1 MKVIQSFWS
10 KPFLQS
16 NQDET
21 MRFKGGWLNANFFLY
36 SSLLSCLK
44 FKEHYGNV
52 TLYTDDYGK
61 NLLIDTFEIPY
72 THVETSLNS
81 INNYLSELWALGKI
95 LTYSLQN
102 QAFIHADTDVFIW
115 EKFPKHFSDSA
126 IFAQNIE
133 VNFPKYREV
142 LEVIQSDFV
151 NTPPVLLQHFQ
162 TTGVIEALNAGVI
175 GGHNTQFFKDLSNL
189 IFPFIDANLDKL
201 GKVSVGD
208 FNMVFEQMLGMS
220 LANQKGTEV
229 KFLRN
234 QMNEAFSGVM
244 KFHLIPIKEN
254 YIHAVGYAKKSIQV
268 CEQIQA
274 RLQYEYPKEYK
285 KLNTLL
291 QKQQLFSDE
300 YIEISEKRRAFIFKM
315 YDWLKNKNWQEMI
328 STPFILHSD
337 CSFEELADESTVL
350 NYTSPQNQNKEKI
363 VIEDWDFILGYFE
376 KPTTTIEIVDELML
390 DKDLSENFT
399 HEQLCEKVFSFV
411 MDRCLYHEILVIA
424 DK

>member
-1 MKVIQSFWS
+1 MRVIQSFWS
-10 KPFLQS
+10 KPFLKS

-21 MRFKGGWLNANFFLY
+21 MRFKGGWLNANFFLC

-44 FKEHYGNV
+44 FKEHYRNV

-61 NLLIDTFEIPY
+61 NLLIDTFEMPY
-72 THVETSLNS
+72 SHVETSLNA
-81 INNYLSELWALGKI
+81 INHYPAELWALGKI

-115 EKFPKHFSDSA
+115 EKLPKSFSDSS

-142 LEVIQSDFV
+142 LEIIQSDFV
-151 NTPPVLLQHFQ
+151 NPPPVLLQKFQ
-162 TTGVIEALNAGVI
+162 STGVIEAFNAGVI
-175 GGHNTQFFKDLSNL
+175 GGNNTQFFKDLAHL
-189 IFPFIDANLDKL
+189 VFPFIDANLDKL
-201 GKVSVGD
+201 DKISVGD
-208 FNMVFEQMLGMS
+208 FNMVFEQMMGMN
-220 LANQKGTEV
+220 LVKQQGIEV
-229 KFLRN
+229 RFLRK
-234 QMNEAFSGVM
+234 QMNEAFSDVM

-254 YIHAVGYAKKSIQV
+254 YIHAIGYAKKSIQV

-285 KLNTLL
+285 KLNNLI
-291 QKQQLFSDE
+291 QKQQLITDE
-300 YIEISEKRRAFIFKM
+300 NIEISDKRRVFIFKM
-315 YDWLKNKNWQEMI
+315 YEWLRSKNWQEMI
-328 STPFILHSD
+328 STPFILNPD
-337 CSFEELADESTVL
+337 CSFEELPDESTVL
-350 NYTSPQNQNKEKI
+350 HYTSPQNQNKEKI

-376 KPTTTIEIVDELML
+376 KPMTTIEVVDELML

-411 MDRCLYHEILVIA
+411 MDRCLYHEVLVLV
-424 DK
+424 

>member
-1 MKVIQSFWS
+1 MKIIQSFWS
-10 KPFLQS
+10 KPFLKS

-21 MRFKGGWLNANFFLY
+21 MRFKGGWLTANFFLY

-44 FKEHYGNV
+44 FKELYGNI

-72 THVETSLNS
+72 SDVETSLNA
-81 INNYLSELWALGKI
+81 INHYPSELWALGKI

-115 EKFPKHFSDSA
+115 DKFPKDFSESE

-142 LEVIQSDFV
+142 LEIIQSDFIK
-151 NTPPVLLQHFQ
+151 TPSILLQQFQ
-162 TTGVIEALNAGVI
+162 EKGVIEAFNAGII
-175 GGHNTQFFKDLSNL
+175 GGNNTQFFKELAQL
-189 IFPFIDANLDKL
+189 VFPFIDANLDKL
-201 GKVSVGD
+201 NKISVGD
-208 FNMVFEQMLGMS
+208 FNMVFEQMLGMN
-220 LANQKGTEV
+220 LANLKGIEV

-244 KFHLIPIKEN
+244 KFHLIPIREN
-254 YIHAVGYAKKSIQV
+254 YIHTVGYAKKSIQV

-285 KLNTLL
+285 KLNVLI
-291 QKQQLFSDE
+291 QKHQLFTDE
-300 YIEISEKRRAFIFKM
+300 NIEISEKRKAFIFII
-315 YDWLKNKNWQEMI
+315 YDWLKSKKWQEMI
-328 STPFILHSD
+328 STPFILNPD
-337 CSFEELADESTVL
+337 CTFEELANDSTVL
-350 NYTSPQNQNKEKI
+350 HYTSPQNQNREKI

-376 KPTTTIEIVDELML
+376 KPMTTIKVVKELML

-399 HEQLCEKVFSFV
+399 NEALCEKVFSFV
-411 MDRCLYHEILVIA
+411 MDRCLYREVLVLV
-424 DK
+424 